1 MKFFNPCNLVPY
13 KVQLSRGHS
22 NFRWRPCGLALIKAR
37 SAAFTVVTV
46 VEVVTNIYHVGTQN
60 SCYDVSSP
68 MKERR
73 CL

>member
-1 MKFFNPCNLVPY
+1 MKFFNPSNLVPY

-22 NFRWRPCGLALIKAR
+22 NFRWRPCGLVLIKAR

-46 VEVVTNIYHVGTQN
+46 VEVVTNIYHVVTQN

-73 CL
+73 RL